1 MNYPDED
8 YVRYYTRETVSWRAL
23 GWEGQVV
30 LALMLHGRFDR
41 SGVFD
46 CDGHAPSHAVTLV
59 TGLPAEI
66 AECGLDRLLSAK
78 TWILIDGRIVWPK
91 FVEAQ
96 SCRRTDRA
104 RQEESRRNRR
114 DSALSPSGDIGD
126 EPSQSVTRLVVA
138 SPLVTPSQA
147 EPSQA
152 EEENKPSRDSALVRL
167 VFDCWREV
175 HKHPDAKLVSDRRAK
190 IQARLRDGYTGEQLC
205 AAIRAAKLDPF
216 LMGENDRHKV
226 YDDLASLLKT
236 GSKVEY
242 LLKLSADGGRKK
254 GAATSPYMLD
264 AEGRLVS

>member
-1 MNYPDED
+1 MAVNYPDED

-23 GWEGQVV
+23 GWEGQTV

-46 CDGHAPSHAVTLV
+46 CDGHTPSHAVTLV

-66 AECGLDRLLSAK
+66 AERGLERLLAAK
-78 TWILIDGRIVWPK
+78 TWILTEGRIVWPK

-114 DSALSPSGDIGD
+114 DSALAPPGDIGD
-126 EPSQSVTRLVVA
+126 RPSQTVTRAEPV
-138 SPLVTPSQA
+138 SPLVTPSRA

-152 EEENKPSRDSALVRL
+152 EEENKPSRDSAAVRL

-175 HKHPDAKLVSDRRAK
+175 HGHPDAKLVADRRAK
-190 IQARLRDGYTGEQLC
+190 IQARLRDGYTPEQLC
-205 AAIRAAKLDPF
+205 EAVRAAKLDPF
-216 LMGENDRHKV
+216 LMGENDRHTV
-226 YDDLASLLKT
+226 YDDLASLLKS
-236 GSKVEY
+236 GSKVEK
-242 LLKLSADGGRKK
+242 LLKITAPVGRRN
-254 GAATSPYMLD
+254 GQATLAEKD
-264 AEGRLVS
+264 AEGWS